1 MAGAVP
7 GEGNECENPNEYE
20 YMHVHVRVREYRE
33 LSCFFGLAGICFC
46 WRFFLKKTV
55 LHELFRF

>member
-1 MAGAVP
+1 MAGPVP
-7 GEGNECENPNEYE
+7 GEGEENEYRNKNERENEYE
-20 YMHVHVRVREYRE
+20 YVHVHEYRE

-55 LHELFRF
+55 LHELF